1 MNVQHSL
8 DAGAG
13 AARSG
18 MHAAAG
24 RSGWPLMLRRCQ
36 GVVRGNK
43 QPAQAQ
49 AVRGM
54 SAVAIRSWL
63 GFGLGLGSGLGLG

>member
-1 MNVQHSL
+1 MIVQHSL
-8 DAGAG
+8 DAGHAQWY
-13 AARSG
+13 AR
-18 MHAAAG
+18 G
-24 RSGWPLMLRRCQ
+24 RWALGWALMLRRCQ

-54 SAVAIRSWL
+54 SAVAIRSWFGL
-63 GFGLGLGSGLGLG
+63 GLGLGSGLGLG

>member
-1 MNVQHSL
+1 MCSIRLTLALEQHAQWL
-8 DAGAG
+8 HAG
-13 AARSG
+13 
-18 MHAAAG
+18 AG
-24 RSGWPLMLRRCQ
+24 RSGWALMLRRCQ

-43 QPAQAQ
+43 QPPQAQ

-63 GFGLGLGSGLGLG
+63 GFGLGLGLGEGTG